1 MKTKAFLLICLLFL
15 LSSFRPSSEIEQ
27 KPENIPDNRI
37 KVSAIDGMEMIQI
50 PAGEFIMGAE
60 HKNSSAEKDEKPA
73 HEVYLDAFWMDKTE
87 VSNQMY
93 TAFLNIAELKE
104 ADTGWLFDSA
114 NSAFYYQDG
123 KWAVQTGMEDLP
135 AVYVNW
141 FGAEAYCNWAGRRLP
156 SEAEWEKAARGT
168 TDNLYPWG
176 DLLDCE
182 HANYAGC
189 TGTALSVNSL
199 ESGANPYGVL
209 GLAGNVWEWN
219 ADWYAADYYK
229 RTTYANPS
237 GPEWLYYQLQLKEP
251 LGGAVIR
258 GGSYVDNPAQLRTTN
273 RAFNLKTATFPIIGF
288 RCALSDKEFE

>member
-1 MKTKAFLLICLLFL
+1 MKIKNSLLICIMFL
-15 LSSFRPSSEIEQ
+15 LSSFRFLDEPVLE
-27 KPENIPDNRI
+27 PEDIQNDKTEFSP
-37 KVSAIDGMEMIQI
+37 IDGMEIILI

-60 HKNSSAEKDEKPA
+60 HNNSSAEKDEKPV

-93 TAFLNIAELKE
+93 VKFLNTEELKE
-104 ADTGWLFDSA
+104 ADTAWLFDSA
-114 NSAFYYQDG
+114 NSAFYYEDG
-123 KWAVQTGMEDLP
+123 KWMTRTGMEDQP

-176 DLLDCE
+176 DLLDCR

-189 TGTALSVNSL
+189 AGTALPTNSL
-199 ESGANPYGVL
+199 ESGTSPYGVL
-209 GLAGNVWEWN
+209 GMAGNVWEWN
-219 ADWYAADYYK
+219 ADWYAPDYYK

-237 GPEWLYYQLQLKEP
+237 GPEWLYYQLRLQEP

-258 GGSYVDNPAQLRTTN
+258 GGSYVDNPSQLRITN
-273 RAFNLKTATFPIIGF
+273 RAFNLKTATFPFIGF
-288 RCALSDKEFE
+288 RCALSEENFE